1 MEPEPSAETG
11 PGSSFGSTFAPAS
24 QINSTTNTPTTSSSP
39 SGSKNPYRQSSTSSK
54 NGITTTTRQSGS
66 PREKFPDYR
75 AEAFGE
81 YAPASSSSRRRDRAS
96 SHGNPPSYQEAVSP
110 PGEQQRRRRGSSL
123 KERYPG
129 DKSHQPLDVIRRD
142 SKKAYRSPHL
152 HKRSLPG
159 ADMIDRLDPAIGG
172 RAYHHEGPY
181 DAALLSRNRD
191 PKNAPLKALET
202 SNEEALKATP
212 RENIRDAVERH
223 KPLDGVAIVP
233 PGEADR
239 FGRRY
244 NYKEGD
250 DLMHEP
256 SSGDAGYKRWPG
268 KDYDPDD
275 LKGASEPN
283 FSLDRALRAHTINEN
298 GIEMDD
304 RSHLTKDYR
313 QRERDGTLDRRDPV
327 EIAGGQS
334 NYVDMEIAA
343 AAKQDG
349 DVEPVKKNGHG
360 SLRKHIGSLR
370 KKNKDD

>member
-1 MEPEPSAETG
+1 
-11 PGSSFGSTFAPAS
+11 
-24 QINSTTNTPTTSSSP
+24 
-39 SGSKNPYRQSSTSSK
+39 
-54 NGITTTTRQSGS
+54 
-66 PREKFPDYR
+66 
-75 AEAFGE
+75 
-81 YAPASSSSRRRDRAS
+81 
-96 SHGNPPSYQEAVSP
+96 
-110 PGEQQRRRRGSSL
+110 
-123 KERYPG
+123 
-129 DKSHQPLDVIRRD
+129 
-142 SKKAYRSPHL
+142 
-152 HKRSLPG
+152 
-159 ADMIDRLDPAIGG
+159 MIDRLDPAIGG

-191 PKNAPLKALET
+191 AKTAPLKALET

-233 PGEADR
+233 PGEQDR

-244 NYKEGD
+244 NYEEGA
-250 DLMHEP
+250 DLMHEA

-275 LKGASEPN
+275 LKGESEPN

-304 RSHLTKDYR
+304 RSHIMKDYR
-313 QRERDGTLDRRDPV
+313 QREREGTLDRRDPV
-327 EIAGGQS
+327 EIAGGEG
-334 NYVDMEIAA
+334 NYADMQIAA

-349 DVEPVKKNGHG
+349 DVEPAVKKSGHG
-360 SLRKHIGSLR
+360 SLRKRIGSLR